1 MIKANK
7 LIVTVMLVALVMQFV
22 PMPSAFATTE
32 GKEVMFKTQVDAGHW
47 DIWLHADGTTWQY
60 TGKPGNVKSY
70 DFEIVFPD
78 QADKYDNVR
87 YEMVAGITRE
97 QFMAASGWWN
107 FKPNEEGWDELDR
120 EILKYIPDNYRKTGD
135 NQVTFT
141 LSPKTRAKL
150 LKESDQEELVEGW
163 RWYLPITVSWY
174 GAPKEQAPPD
184 PEVKGGRN
192 IGYFMDYPV
201 QVGNNLQTT
210 VVRWTSTGETR
221 RYVAVHVNYPS
232 YEAWSAGTRYFYE
245 HNYQVVPGDTVL
257 FDVTWD
263 HSKEPLFV
271 KNVSYPMPE
280 GKQISVIYILSPNCS
295 VNQHYALS
303 GFMGTHTLKADLP
316 EDMHVDEGR
325 IPDSYKIGNEGAS

>member
-1 MIKANK
+1 MRSK
-7 LIVTVMLVALVMQFV
+7 LIIALLLMALVAQFTPV
-22 PMPSAFATTE
+22 PSAFAAD
-32 GKEVMFKTQVDAGHW
+32 EVLFETQINAGYW

-60 TGKPGNVKSY
+60 TGKPGDIKSY
-70 DFEIVFPD
+70 EFDIVFPD
-78 QADKYDNVR
+78 QDKYENVR
-87 YEMVAGITRE
+87 YEIAAGITRE
-97 QFMAASGWWN
+97 QFMQAGGRN
-107 FKPNEEGWDELDR
+107 NYKPDEEGWRGFNRDV
-120 EILKYIPDNYRKTGD
+120 LKYLPDNYKKTGE
-135 NQVTFT
+135 NQVTFM
-141 LSPKTRAKL
+141 LSPTDEAEI
-150 LKESDQEELVEGW
+150 LKENWQGELVEGW
-163 RWYLPITVSWY
+163 RWYLPVTIYWY
-174 GAPKEQAPPD
+174 GTPKEQALPD
-184 PEVKGGRN
+184 PELKGGRN
-192 IGYFMDYPV
+192 IGYFMDYPQ
-201 QVGNNLQTT
+201 QVGNELHTT